1 MALTAI
7 IVSGLVFAVLGGV
20 CVFTIILGLP
30 GAWMLLALAVLVELA
45 DTWWLGPGAVTF
57 GWGWLAAVFVAV
69 ALAEVFELVG
79 GAAGVKAT
87 GGGRAGMV
95 GAFLGGLVGGLVGT
109 ALLPV
114 VGTLVGAFLGTFLG
128 ALLGER
134 WSRGKGGWKG
144 AVGPAL
150 GATVV
155 RVLAMAVKL
164 AVALS
169 AWLVLTVLALW
180 P

>member
-1 MALTAI
+1 MA
-7 IVSGLVFAVLGGV
+7 FA
-20 CVFTIILGLP
+20 FSNS
-30 GAWMLLALAVLVELA
+30 W
-45 DTWWLGPGAVTF
+45 PGAVIF
-57 GWGWLAAVFVAV
+57 GWGWLA
-69 ALAEVFELVG
+69 
-79 GAAGVKAT
+79 
-87 GGGRAGMV
+87 
-95 GAFLGGLVGGLVGT
+95 
-109 ALLPV
+109 
-114 VGTLVGAFLGTFLG
+114 GTFLG

-144 AVGPAL
+144 AVAPAL

-155 RVLAMAVKL
+155 RVFAMAVKL